1 MSYQR
6 GIIIQE
12 EATALTPMSVVSAPC
27 VAIGTASKGETNQP
41 ILIQNMTEFTSAFG
55 FTGDYDTATL
65 EEVADVYFNLYNV
78 KPVIFIRVVASG
90 TTVTN
95 ANVIAAI
102 EAVEQVYPKLGM
114 IPGTLI
120 APKFSAIP
128 AIALKLAATAK
139 NINGVFKT
147 FALADITLPTALLAK
162 ENPTAD
168 RALDD
173 KAIARGNLLGDDAAS
188 DANYTLVK
196 DYKDNNALN
205 DEYMAVCW
213 PRVGLG
219 EKTYWLSTQMAAL
232 MDYVD
237 TTNGQIP
244 FESPSNKGLRAD
256 KSLVKSGASV
266 YLSYAHATTL
276 NSQGIVTA
284 LNWNGWRLFGNR
296 TATYPTND
304 DPKDSFI
311 PCRRMMNFVANALA
325 INYFSRI
332 DNPMNKR
339 LVDTVLDEVNLFLN
353 GLTNQGAILGG
364 RCAFLEE
371 DNLVTDLADGKMKFR
386 LYVAPPP
393 PAESITFVVAYDVS
407 YLSALFSA

>member
-27 VAIGTASKGETNQP
+27 VAIGTATKGETNQP
-41 ILIQNMTEFTSAFG
+41 ILIQNMTEFTAAFG
-55 FTGDYDTATL
+55 FTGNYDTATL

-90 TTVTN
+90 ATVPN
-95 ANVIAAI
+95 ANVKTAI

-128 AIALKLAATAK
+128 EIALKLAATAK

-147 FALADITLPTALLAK
+147 FALADITLPTALMAK

-168 RALDD
+168 KALDD

-188 DANYTLVK
+188 DADYTLVNA
-196 DYKDNNALN
+196 YKNTNTLT

-219 EKTYWLSTQMAAL
+219 ENTYWLSTQMAAL

-237 TTNGQIP
+237 VTNGQIP
-244 FESPSNKGLRAD
+244 F
-256 KSLVKSGASV
+256 
-266 YLSYAHATTL
+266 
-276 NSQGIVTA
+276 
-284 LNWNGWRLFGNR
+284 
-296 TATYPTND
+296 
-304 DPKDSFI
+304 
-311 PCRRMMNFVANALA
+311 
-325 INYFSRI
+325 
-332 DNPMNKR
+332 
-339 LVDTVLDEVNLFLN
+339 
-353 GLTNQGAILGG
+353 
-364 RCAFLEE
+364 
-371 DNLVTDLADGKMKFR
+371 
-386 LYVAPPP
+386 
-393 PAESITFVVAYDVS
+393 
-407 YLSALFSA
+407 